1 MSKSYRKHPF
11 SPITTAVS
19 EKQDKRLANRKL
31 RRIARECL
39 KQGKEPPHH
48 IRAVSNVYD
57 FAKDGHFRFFVFPL
71 PVIRIFY
78 ANRKQGNRPVFRFV
92 FQHHCSNNR
101 QTALFKCRLKPHPP
115 SARMLNQPLFLAFP
129 IRLFHTLTFVVLFLT
144 FCQTDFHLDFSA

>member
-57 FAKDGHFRFFVFPL
+57 FAKDGHFRFSVFPL

-78 ANRKQGNRPVFRFV
+78 ANRKQGNRPVFPFRISTPLSKQPSDGIV
-92 FQHHCSNNR
+92 QMPSE
-101 QTALFKCRLKPHPP
+101 TA
-115 SARMLNQPLFLAFP
+115 SP
-129 IRLFHTLTFVVLFLT
+129 ISVY
-144 FCQTDFHLDFSA
+144 A

>member
-39 KQGKEPPHH
+39 KQGKNHPTYQGSQQRLRFRQR
-48 IRAVSNVYD
+48 RA
-57 FAKDGHFRFFVFPL
+57 FLFFRFPSSASFTQ
-71 PVIRIFY
+71 IE
-78 ANRKQGNRPVFRFV
+78 NRATALFFRFV
-92 FQHHCSNNR
+92 FQHHCPNNR

-115 SARMLNQPLFLAFP
+115 SACMLNQPLFFTFP
-129 IRLFHTLTFVVLFLT
+129 VGFLHTLSFIVLFLT
-144 FCQTDFHLDFSA
+144 FCQTDFHLDFST

>member
-39 KQGKEPPHH
+39 KQGKEPPHLSGQSATFT
-48 IRAVSNVYD
+48 ISPKTGVS
-57 FAKDGHFRFFVFPL
+57 VFPL

-78 ANRKQGNRPVFRFV
+78 ANRKQGNRPVFPFRISTPLSKQPSDGIV
-92 FQHHCSNNR
+92 QMPSE
-101 QTALFKCRLKPHPP
+101 TA
-115 SARMLNQPLFLAFP
+115 SP
-129 IRLFHTLTFVVLFLT
+129 ISVY
-144 FCQTDFHLDFSA
+144 A